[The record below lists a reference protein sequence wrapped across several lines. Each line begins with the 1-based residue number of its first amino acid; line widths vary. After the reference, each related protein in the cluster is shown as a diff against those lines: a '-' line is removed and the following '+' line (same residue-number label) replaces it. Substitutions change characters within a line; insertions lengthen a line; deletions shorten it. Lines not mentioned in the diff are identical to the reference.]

1 MSCFERVNNLLP
13 MLVGVV
19 VGAVVLYVF
28 VIANSYLFTALFFG
42 RFRNVIVVMSN
53 VFLFFVPSF
62 V

>member
-1 MSCFERVNNLLP
+1 MNNLLP